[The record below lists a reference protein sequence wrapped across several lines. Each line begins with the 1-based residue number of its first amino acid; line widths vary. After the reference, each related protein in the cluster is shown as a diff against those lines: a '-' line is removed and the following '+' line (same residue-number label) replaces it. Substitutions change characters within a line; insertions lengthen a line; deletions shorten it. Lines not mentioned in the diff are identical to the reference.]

1 MKTLGRLTHGAPTTL
16 FAGALIIFVTP
27 LRAHEVVRGMHP
39 CAMLECAASAPKTY
53 SFEQPIEDQQ
63 PSTQTEKPPK
73 PATTSD
79 HVREG
84 VWRKLP
90 GNFVHD
96 QKDMWVTYPR
106 KLVTGH
112 YLLPTALVVGGTA
125 ALIAS
130 DHQTAPYFRQ
140 TDFFQDSDHALGS
153 KVSGGVLA
161 AFRLHFMWLTCYGT
175 IRMGKEPVCWRAR
188 P

>member
-1 MKTLGRLTHGAPTTL
+1 
-16 FAGALIIFVTP
+16 
-27 LRAHEVVRGMHP
+27 
-39 CAMLECAASAPKTY
+39 
-53 SFEQPIEDQQ
+53 
-63 PSTQTEKPPK
+63 
-73 PATTSD
+73 
-79 HVREG
+79 
-84 VWRKLP
+84 
-90 GNFVHD
+90 
-96 QKDMWVTYPR
+96 MWVTYPR